1 MTYLLVAFLVVIVVP
16 LLTASW
22 RISLL
27 GLALQGLLMAAIV
40 SRNGGGPHSLA
51 GAVLLLDLVVL
62 RGWFIPRH
70 LRRIMDGLAA
80 GRRNDVIPANLLSWA
95 LAGAAVL
102 VAFRFAGHVL
112 PAQGDRTI
120 HLAVSAAAL
129 LLGLLVLGTQVTTFS
144 QITGVLRVEY
154 AVALFELGGE
164 HEPALPVQAGLT
176 VVLLLSVLTLGRFLR
191 NLGPASAA
199 GAVTGAEGSA
209 R

>member
-22 RISLL
+22 RISLF
-27 GLALQGLLMAAIV
+27 GLALQGLLMAAMV
-40 SRNGGGPHSLA
+40 SRHGWAHTWI
-51 GAVLLLDLVVL
+51 GALLLADLLVL

-70 LRRIMDGLAA
+70 LRRIMDDLGA
-80 GRRNDVIPANLLSWA
+80 GRRNDVIPANLLSWT

-112 PAQGDRTI
+112 PGQGERTI
-120 HLAVSAAAL
+120 HVAVAAAAL

-154 AVALFELGGE
+154 AIALFELGGE

-176 VVLLLSVLTLGRFLR
+176 LVLLLSVLTLGRFLR
-191 NLGPASAA
+191 KLGAA
-199 GAVTGAEGSA
+199 GDGGGVAGLEGST

>member
-1 MTYLLVAFLVVIVVP
+1 VTYLLISYLIVIVVP

-27 GLALQGLLMAAIV
+27 GLSLQGLLMAAMV
-40 SRNGGGPHSLA
+40 SRHGWAHSWT
-51 GAVLLLDLVVL
+51 GALLLADLLVL

-70 LRRIMDGLAA
+70 LRRIMDDLGT
-80 GRRNDVIPANLLSWA
+80 GRRNDVIPANLLSWT

-102 VAFRFAGHVL
+102 VAFRFAGHVV
-112 PAQGDRTI
+112 PGQGAGTI
-120 HLAVSAAAL
+120 HVAVSAAAL

-154 AVALFELGGE
+154 AIALFELGAE

-191 NLGPASAA
+191 RLGAS
-199 GAVTGAEGSA
+199 GGGGGVAELEGNA

>member
-27 GLALQGLLMAAIV
+27 GLGLQALLMAAMA
-40 SRNGGGPHSLA
+40 SRHGRALGWS
-51 GAVLLLDLVVL
+51 GALLLADLLVL
-62 RGWFIPRH
+62 RAWFIPRH
-70 LRRIMDGLAA
+70 LRSIMDGLGV
-80 GRRNDVIPANLLSWA
+80 GRRNDVIPANLLSWT

-102 VAFRFAGHVL
+102 VAFRFAGHVQPGGGAGTL
-112 PAQGDRTI
+112 HVGVA
-120 HLAVSAAAL
+120 AAAL

-144 QITGVLRVEY
+144 QITGVLRIEY
-154 AVALFELGGE
+154 AIALFELGAG

-176 VVLLLSVLTLGRFLR
+176 LVLLLSVLTLGHFLR
-191 NLGPASAA
+191 KLGASGDGA
-199 GAVTGAEGSA
+199 GAPAPEAS

>member
-1 MTYLLVAFLVVIVVP
+1 VTYLLIAYLVVIVVP

-27 GLALQGLLMAAIV
+27 GLAAQGLLMAAMV
-40 SRNGGGPHSLA
+40 SRHGWAHTFT
-51 GAVLLLDLVVL
+51 GALLLADLLVL
-62 RGWFIPRH
+62 RGWFIPRYF
-70 LRRIMDGLAA
+70 RRIMNGLGVA
-80 GRRNDVIPANLLSWA
+80 RRNDVIPANLLSWT

-112 PAQGDRTI
+112 PGEGDRTI
-120 HLAVSAAAL
+120 LVAVAAAAL
-129 LLGLLVLGTQVTTFS
+129 LLGLLILGTQVTTFS

-154 AVALFELGGE
+154 AIALFELGGE

-176 VVLLLSVLTLGRFLR
+176 LVLLLSVLTLGRFLR
-191 NLGPASAA
+191 RLGAA
-199 GAVTGAEGSA
+199 GDGGGVAELEGSA

>member
-1 MTYLLVAFLVVIVVP
+1 MTYLLIAFLVVVVVP

-27 GLALQGLLMAAIV
+27 GLALQGLLMAAMA
-40 SRNGGGPHSLA
+40 SRHGWAGTWT
-51 GAVLLLDLVVL
+51 GAVLLADLLVL
-62 RGWFIPRH
+62 RGWFIPRY
-70 LRRIMDGLAA
+70 LRRIMDRLGV
-80 GRRNDVIPANLLSWA
+80 GRRNDVIPANLLSWT

-112 PAQGDRTI
+112 PGEGDRTI
-120 HLAVSAAAL
+120 HVAVAAAAL
-129 LLGLLVLGTQVTTFS
+129 LLGLLILGTQVTTFS

-154 AVALFELGGE
+154 AIALFELEGG
-164 HEPALPVQAGLT
+164 HAPSLPVQLGLT

-191 NLGPASAA
+191 KLGASGDGGGV
-199 GAVTGAEGSA
+199 GALEGGA

>member
-1 MTYLLVAFLVVIVVP
+1 VTYLLVAFLVVIVVP

-27 GLALQGLLMAAIV
+27 GLALQGVLMAAMV
-40 SRNGGGPHSLA
+40 GQRGWPHDLG
-51 GAVLLLDLVVL
+51 GAVLLADLLVL

-70 LRRIMDGLAA
+70 LRRIMDHLGV
-80 GRRNDVIPANLLSWA
+80 GRRNDVIPANLLSWT

-112 PAQGDRTI
+112 PGEGDRTL
-120 HLAVSAAAL
+120 LAAVAAAAL
-129 LLGLLVLGTQVTTFS
+129 LLGLLILGTQVTTFS

-154 AVALFELGGE
+154 AIALFELGGA
-164 HEPALPVQAGLT
+164 HEPGLPVQLGLT

-191 NLGPASAA
+191 RLGASGDGGGV
-199 GAVTGAEGSA
+199 GALDGGA

>member
-1 MTYLLVAFLVVIVVP
+1 MTYLLVAYLVVIVVP

-27 GLALQGLLMAAIV
+27 GLAAQGLLMAAMV
-40 SRNGGGPHSLA
+40 SRHGWTHSFT
-51 GAVLLLDLVVL
+51 GALLLLDVLVL
-62 RGWFIPRH
+62 RGWFIPRYF
-70 LRRIMDGLAA
+70 RRIMNGLGVA
-80 GRRNDVIPANLLSWA
+80 RRNDVIPANLLSWT

-112 PAQGDRTI
+112 PGEGDRTI
-120 HLAVSAAAL
+120 HVAVAAAAL
-129 LLGLLVLGTQVTTFS
+129 LLGLLILGTQVTTFS

-154 AVALFELGGE
+154 AIALFELGGE

-176 VVLLLSVLTLGRFLR
+176 LVLLLSVLTLGRFLR
-191 NLGPASAA
+191 RLGAA
-199 GAVTGAEGSA
+199 GDGGAVAELEGSA

>member
-27 GLALQGLLMAAIV
+27 GLALQGLLMAAMAV
-40 SRNGGGPHSLA
+40 QRGWPHDVGGA
-51 GAVLLLDLVVL
+51 LLLADLLVL

-70 LRRIMDGLAA
+70 LRRIMDRLGV
-80 GRRNDVIPANLLSWA
+80 GPRNDVIPANLLSWA

-112 PAQGDRTI
+112 PGEGDRTL
-120 HLAVSAAAL
+120 LAAVAAAAL
-129 LLGLLVLGTQVTTFS
+129 LLGLLILGTQVTSFS

-154 AVALFELGGE
+154 AIALFELGGA
-164 HEPALPVQAGLT
+164 HAPGLPVQLGLSL
-176 VVLLLSVLTLGRFLR
+176 VLLLSALTLGRFLGR
-191 NLGPASAA
+191 LGASGDGGGV
-199 GAVTGAEGSA
+199 GALDGGA